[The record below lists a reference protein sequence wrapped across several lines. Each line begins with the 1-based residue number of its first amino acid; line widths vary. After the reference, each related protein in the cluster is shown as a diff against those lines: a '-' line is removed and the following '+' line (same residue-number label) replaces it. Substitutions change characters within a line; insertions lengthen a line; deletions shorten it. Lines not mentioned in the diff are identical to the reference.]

1 MAVELKTR
9 RFTIDEY
16 YRMAEAGIL
25 SEDDRVELI
34 QGEIVEMPPIGSHH
48 AGTVRRHNSLFSSRL
63 GSRVIVS
70 VQNPLRLRSVESE
83 FQPDIV
89 LLRPRPDF
97 YSRSHPEVQD
107 VYLVIEVADTS
118 LEKDRHVKLPLYARA
133 GVPEVW
139 IVDLNTN
146 RVEVYRRP
154 TPDGYRE
161 ARVLSLGESL
171 TIEAFPDLSLTVD
184 DLLG

>member
-1 MAVELKTR
+1 MAVVLKTR

-48 AGTVRRHNSLFSSRL
+48 AGTVSRHNSLFASLL
-63 GSRVIVS
+63 GGRVIVS

-83 FQPDIV
+83 FQPDVV
-89 LLRPRPDF
+89 LLRLRADF
-97 YSRSHPEVQD
+97 YTKSHPEPQD

-118 LEKDRHVKLPLYARA
+118 LEKDRQVKLPLYAKA
-133 GVPEVW
+133 GVREVW
-139 IVDLNTN
+139 IVDLNAD
-146 RVEVYRRP
+146 RVEVYRGP
-154 TPDGYRE
+154 SPDGYRDVRVFQRGE
-161 ARVLSLGESL
+161 AITV
-171 TIEAFPDLSLTVD
+171 EAFPDLALTVA

>member
-1 MAVELKTR
+1 MAVGLKTR

-48 AGTVRRHNSLFSSRL
+48 AGTVASIDSLFSSRL
-63 GSRVIVS
+63 GNRVIVW
-70 VQNPLRLRSVESE
+70 VQNPLRLRFVESE
-83 FQPDIV
+83 FQPDVV

-97 YSRSHPEVQD
+97 YRQSHPGAQD

-133 GVPEVW
+133 GVPEAW
-139 IVDLNTN
+139 IVDLTAN
-146 RVEVYRRP
+146 RVEVYRQP

-161 ARVLSLGESL
+161 ARVLQRGESL
-171 TIEAFPDLSLTVD
+171 TIEAFPDLTLSVD